1 MACFRLKITKIPSEQ
16 SLPLTKIDGMTIYD
30 NFLNI
35 IYDEYN
41 DLYIEPTWN
50 KVQNFEGYL

>member
-1 MACFRLKITKIPSEQ
+1 
-16 SLPLTKIDGMTIYD
+16 MTIYD

-41 DLYIEPTWN
+41 VLYIEPTWN